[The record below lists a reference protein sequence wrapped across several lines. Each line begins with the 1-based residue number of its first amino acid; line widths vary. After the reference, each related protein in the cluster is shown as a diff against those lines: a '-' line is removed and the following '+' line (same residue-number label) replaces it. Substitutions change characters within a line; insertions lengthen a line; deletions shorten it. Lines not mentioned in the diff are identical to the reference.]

1 MNEQRREIESLIEQL
16 EKEKY
21 EHEAMMIEIDLEI
34 MRQRKL
40 LLEMEQ
46 K

>member
-16 EKEKY
+16 EKEKNEY
-21 EHEAMMIEIDLEI
+21 VCRMIDIDLEI